1 MRISE
6 VTFPSLNKRVRIP
19 LSGAMKKLLIHFKR
33 QQRPLAAD
41 AGVHNNQM
49 HGPVREISVR
59 RVNGKR
65 GLNDVLAV
73 DPVGDIDDGGR
84 GVDG

>member
-1 MRISE
+1 
-6 VTFPSLNKRVRIP
+6 
-19 LSGAMKKLLIHFKR
+19 LLFHFKC

-49 HGPVREISVR
+49 HGPVREISIG
-59 RVNGKR
+59 RVSGKR
-65 GLNDVLAV
+65 GLNNVLAV
-73 DPVGDIDDGGR
+73 DLVGDIDDGGR